1 MARSRAFRSPESPLR
16 RLRPLLT
23 VVVVLALSGCDDAGV
38 DDDTT
43 AAAPSG
49 GASPTVATP
58 ETGPPRD
65 TPVVEALALNDWF
78 RAVLVD
84 RASISNPRDL
94 ETIARSY
101 CDGLAICRTAI
112 WFDPAA
118 LPRAMPVS
126 AASVDQQA
134 YAFGRTGTGA
144 ENSLWNCN
152 IYPEF
157 EAERACLPR
166 PMR

>member
-1 MARSRAFRSPESPLR
+1 MR
-16 RLRPLLT
+16 RLRPLFT
-23 VVVVLALSGCDDAGV
+23 VVVVLVLSGCGDAGETDDATV
-38 DDDTT
+38 
-43 AAAPSG
+43 AAPSG
-49 GASPTVATP
+49 VASPSVAAP
-58 ETGPPRD
+58 EAAPPRD
-65 TPVVEALALNDWF
+65 TPVIEALALNDWF

-112 WFDPAA
+112 WFDQAV
-118 LPRAMPVS
+118 LPREMPVS
-126 AASVDQQA
+126 AAAVDRQA

-144 ENSLWNCN
+144 VNSLWNCD